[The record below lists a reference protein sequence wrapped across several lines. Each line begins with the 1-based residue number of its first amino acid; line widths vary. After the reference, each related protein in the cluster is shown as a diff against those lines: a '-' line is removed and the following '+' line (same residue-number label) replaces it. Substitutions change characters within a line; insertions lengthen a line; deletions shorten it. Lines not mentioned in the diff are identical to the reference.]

1 MPDSNNPLDV
11 DDKFRSWS
19 ETVPQYGMHPFP
31 VRSFAAS
38 LHVGTTVLIERQSF
52 YRLSRFS
59 NATKMLIGR
68 IVSFRNDSTGN
79 VLVSINIFVPFKQTY
94 LNNRILPT
102 NERRLKYVGEV
113 VQTLVKIE
121 VAADDIYDICYLQS
135 RM

>member
-1 MPDSNNPLDV
+1 
-11 DDKFRSWS
+11 
-19 ETVPQYGMHPFP
+19 
-31 VRSFAAS
+31 
-38 LHVGTTVLIERQSF
+38 
-52 YRLSRFS
+52 
-59 NATKMLIGR
+59 MLIGR

-121 VAADDIYDICYLQS
+121 VAADDIYDIYYLQS